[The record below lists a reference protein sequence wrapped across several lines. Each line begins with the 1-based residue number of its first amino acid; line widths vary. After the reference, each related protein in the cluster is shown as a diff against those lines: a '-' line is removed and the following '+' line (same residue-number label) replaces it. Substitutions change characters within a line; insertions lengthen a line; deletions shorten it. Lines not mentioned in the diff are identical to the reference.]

1 MFKIYMVSFI
11 ALRRNALPLSF
22 RIFYEISLTIYMHL
36 SDIL

>member
-1 MFKIYMVSFI
+1 MFKIYLVFFI
-11 ALRRNALPLSF
+11 ALRRIALPLSF